1 VIGNIQFEN
10 SITPISVGSLSEDS
24 SIGVYLSDPE
34 NMSNVTILQPVEGVS
49 VDLNNFKILNAGY
62 TIEENSTGSFVV
74 VKQN

>member
-1 VIGNIQFEN
+1 
-10 SITPISVGSLSEDS
+10 
-24 SIGVYLSDPE
+24 
-34 NMSNVTILQPVEGVS
+34 MSNVTILQPVEGVS